1 MNRLPFFL
9 QSEYYSEYRLAK
21 LMLQQGPNY
30 CFQRRRVTSNQT
42 CVSAQQQHFHP
53 QINLRNDNALKAPT
67 CPHCQAA
74 VRSAGDTA
82 YGSPE
87 QELCN
92 TKSCSESES
101 LCRISSQSSFSLT
114 FMETKDPC
122 SSKTDFSR
130 FITAPSAGISEAQH
144 HHEPNS
150 LTFDSSK
157 QQVELMA
164 AEVVQQVLNNALN
177 VMTRHTSIGCSCES
191 KVSQLL
197 PREGKER
204 LEGEEEKFQERKTEC
219 GEEDKT
225 NEPKMK
231 EVGNWGATHENVL
244 GICCHGPCCYG
255 TRPGLDEFKEFLQ
268 GTPGEKLL
276 NLWMDIERLKTTQNR
291 ERKKRYVVLMRS
303 CYLLSSSQSS
313 LNVELLSRLGLSTS
327 PCWTEDKLCSVQPFL
342 MESLLSYWFPR
353 FWTSQRVHKDQ
364 EEVLHPRQWTEPC
377 LSPLS
382 DIQPH
387 PGFLTLPLLGPDS
400 PAVHTQLYSSRRVE
414 EMLQALCVE
423 PWAGL
428 YFTNFCEQSGNQLW
442 ENAVNFWT
450 DLQHYR
456 ELFYQDGLDLY
467 RVQRQAQLLYST
479 YLFSSAR
486 SSFGVNEEIRREV
499 YSRMIPA
506 YEELF
511 DRVEEH
517 TLNLLLEPW
526 TLLVSRDTQSFQK
539 VCLQEE
545 VRCVDSPEYR
555 ELQSLY
561 KESKRQLYQMEQCG
575 SVLSPSAFPSTPLSK
590 GSGTSDAWSSVSPN
604 YRGYRL
610 GSLLRHRHE
619 IGHFMSFLQS
629 QNASIHM
636 QCWLDLEQ
644 YKRTPQRDKAVRK
657 ERSTH
662 ITTKYLNWE
671 YFFGPESPAAIE
683 QQNDI
688 LRLAG
693 GHERLKQ
700 ECLSNSVAVEVQDI
714 IRSHIEKKWLPL
726 FLSTAEFTERQKHQP
741 KPQAADRLSVNPY
754 RRRRARRAAWK
765 AEGLW
770 MSSSK
775 EILLFRQI
783 LLNPATCLQFQHFVF
798 LKGDFLENDLLFWL
812 EVQRYKDLCHSHS
825 EEATIQQKI
834 STIISCFIDSSMP
847 PALQIDIPPE
857 QAQHI
862 LEKRHELGPY
872 IFREAQMSV
881 FSELLKYWPEFQ
893 ELCSCVQQEQLLP
906 LLEEKRVSHRARV
919 RRLRRKEEE
928 EEEEIQRRRRRAQKK
943 LERPESNLQEE
954 DETDDEEEVTEEEE
968 LSSERTPTQW
978 LSWSYSKYM
987 AALKRE
993 EVRLKRQSEREAS
1006 FSTVSETSSHCS
1018 IRSGGRKHSSQR
1030 PLCWSS
1036 GRTSKQSNRSVMAC
1050 NIK

>member
-1 MNRLPFFL
+1 MCAVRVPDCTYLSADNLDRSLASDDLLAHYFNDFLSLPSFPKAVTYDQETGLFEVVSGAAELVSRSIRSNLHRSKSQLLTGDPTALARPPPVDNHYTVYCLDKEEGLEWIKMNRLPFFL
-9 QSEYYSEYRLAK
+9 QSEYY
-21 LMLQQGPNY
+21 
-30 CFQRRRVTSNQT
+30 T
-42 CVSAQQQHFHP
+42 
-53 QINLRNDNALKAPT
+53 
-67 CPHCQAA
+67 A

-122 SSKTDFSR
+122 SSKTDFS
-130 FITAPSAGISEAQH
+130 
-144 HHEPNS
+144 
-150 LTFDSSK
+150 
-157 QQVELMA
+157 
-164 AEVVQQVLNNALN
+164 
-177 VMTRHTSIGCSCES
+177 
-191 KVSQLL
+191 
-197 PREGKER
+197 
-204 LEGEEEKFQERKTEC
+204 
-219 GEEDKT
+219 
-225 NEPKMK
+225 
-231 EVGNWGATHENVL
+231 
-244 GICCHGPCCYG
+244 
-255 TRPGLDEFKEFLQ
+255 RPGLDEFKEFLQ

-741 KPQAADRLSVNPY
+741 KVAKSLNTSAENLRTLTVLYHVFLQ
-754 RRRRARRAAWK
+754 

-906 LLEEKRVSHRARV
+906 LLEEKRVSHRAR
-919 RRLRRKEEE
+919 
-928 EEEEIQRRRRRAQKK
+928 KK